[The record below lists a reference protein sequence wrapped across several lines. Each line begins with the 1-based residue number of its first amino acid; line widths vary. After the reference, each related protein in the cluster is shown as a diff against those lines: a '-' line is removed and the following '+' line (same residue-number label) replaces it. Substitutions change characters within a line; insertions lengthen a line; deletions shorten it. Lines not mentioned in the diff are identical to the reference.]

1 MLKKKIILF
10 VIFCILLIPG
20 YSQDLHF
27 SQFFNA
33 PLSTNPA
40 NTGFIPD
47 ADYRLGLQYRNQWS
61 SIMAMP
67 YKTMSAFAD
76 AQFMRDKFENGWLG
90 LGAFVQSDVV
100 GSGSLR
106 STKVYGSLAYHQM
119 LGLSSLLSAGFNL
132 GWANKRINPAELKF
146 PDQWDGTFFDGHLPT
161 SVVLQTNSVSY
172 FDMQAGLNYAYF
184 PTEDVYINAGYSIH
198 HVNKPKETFFDDGTA
213 SATIPMRQIAF
224 INAIVKAGPSLI
236 LKPNIYFTTQ
246 AKASELIGGFTGNY
260 NLSEAGETQLI
271 AGVYYRHKDAIIP
284 VAGFELN
291 NLQFTFS
298 YDITM
303 SSLKTFNNGRGALE
317 FSLVKKGFYP
327 SNTLRQALCPKF

>member
-1 MLKKKIILF
+1 MAMF
-10 VIFCILLIPG
+10 TGFG
-20 YSQDLHF
+20 QDLHF
-27 SQFFNA
+27 SQFYNA

-47 ADYRLGLQYRNQWS
+47 ADYRLGLLYRNQWS

-76 AQFMRDKFENGWLG
+76 AQLMRDKFENGWLG
-90 LGAFVQSDVV
+90 VGAFVHSDVV

-172 FDMQAGLNYAYF
+172 FDMQAGINYAYF
-184 PTEDVYINAGYSIH
+184 PNEDVYINGGYSIH
-198 HVNKPKETFFDDGTA
+198 HVNKPKETFFDDGSA
-213 SATIPMRQIAF
+213 SVSIPMRQIAF
-224 INAIVKAGPSLI
+224 INAIIKAGPSLI

-271 AGVYYRHKDAIIP
+271 AGVYYRHKDAFIP
-284 VAGFELN
+284 VAGFEIN
-291 NLQFTFS
+291 TLQFTFS

-303 SSLKTFNNGRGALE
+303 SSLKNYNNGRGALE
-317 FSLVKKGFYP
+317 FSLVKKGLYP
-327 SNTLRQALCPKF
+327 SSSVRQALCPKF